1 MSEIS
6 EQIKEWT
13 TRFTH
18 LGLSLIAHE
27 HVVDDII
34 IPVDQDFLASINELP
49 RSEENERKITVAK
62 GFIETAQGQQTK
74 SKKIRGDLLREENSE
89 DFKEPNGDNFVDK
102 REKEVVDDTNATG
115 MFLWDH
121 AGAMNTREAKERAKE
136 VEALYNREKR
146 RDVKE
151 FVRNLLEWYVR
162 LK

>member
-1 MSEIS
+1 M
-6 EQIKEWT
+6 
-13 TRFTH
+13 
-18 LGLSLIAHE
+18 
-27 HVVDDII
+27 
-34 IPVDQDFLASINELP
+34 
-49 RSEENERKITVAK
+49 
-62 GFIETAQGQQTK
+62 
-74 SKKIRGDLLREENSE
+74 
-89 DFKEPNGDNFVDK
+89 DK